1 MEEYPFLMQRLEKL
15 EDCHNALCD
24 ALQDVNTGGVINSK
38 RIGELLQGARLKG
51 DDNSFDTRMSGGGL
65 TRTWLLS
72 DDKMLTL
79 KDDNNDTREV
89 KRTSLHMKGAKD
101 EQRTEGTDV
110 VDDSRVRDRATYSST
125 VDEVMAQVDETL
137 RNSKAFGNPSRG
149 LVYDLLRPIIS
160 KLVAECDALKEDV
173 KTQGT
178 VWLEMQKR
186 AERAE
191 AEASKWETTAM
202 CEKSR
207 REKAEAEL
215 VDVKLERCVL
225 RDATV
230 DEVASALEEYGHY
243 SVALVVRKMKEG
255 QG

>member
-1 MEEYPFLMQRLEKL
+1 
-15 EDCHNALCD
+15 
-24 ALQDVNTGGVINSK
+24 
-38 RIGELLQGARLKG
+38 
-51 DDNSFDTRMSGGGL
+51 
-65 TRTWLLS
+65 
-72 DDKMLTL
+72 
-79 KDDNNDTREV
+79 
-89 KRTSLHMKGAKD
+89 MKGAKD

-137 RNSKAFGNPSRG
+137 RFSGAFGNPSRV
-149 LVYDLLRPIIS
+149 LVNDFLRPIIS

>member
-1 MEEYPFLMQRLEKL
+1 
-15 EDCHNALCD
+15 
-24 ALQDVNTGGVINSK
+24 
-38 RIGELLQGARLKG
+38 
-51 DDNSFDTRMSGGGL
+51 
-65 TRTWLLS
+65 
-72 DDKMLTL
+72 
-79 KDDNNDTREV
+79 
-89 KRTSLHMKGAKD
+89 
-101 EQRTEGTDV
+101 
-110 VDDSRVRDRATYSST
+110 
-125 VDEVMAQVDETL
+125 
-137 RNSKAFGNPSRG
+137 
-149 LVYDLLRPIIS
+149 
-160 KLVAECDALKEDV
+160 VAECDALKEDV

-178 VWLEMQKR
+178 VWLEMQKL

>member
-1 MEEYPFLMQRLEKL
+1 MEEYPFLMRRLEKL
-15 EDCHNALCD
+15 EDAHNALCD
-24 ALQDVNTGGVINSK
+24 AVDGVATRIFGGQTTLVDN
-38 RIGELLQGARLKG
+38 ARLKG
-51 DDNSFDTRMSGGGL
+51 EDNSNMTGGDM
-65 TRTWLLS
+65 RPNQNAP
-72 DDKMLTL
+72 DDEMLTL
-79 KDDNNDTREV
+79 KDDNNDTGEV

-137 RNSKAFGNPSRG
+137 RFSGAFGNPSRV
-149 LVYDLLRPIIS
+149 LVNDFLRPIIS

-186 AERAE
+186 AQLAE
-191 AEASKWETTAM
+191 VEASKWETTAM

>member
-1 MEEYPFLMQRLEKL
+1 MEVDDTPIYQASCINELTKA
-15 EDCHNALCD
+15 HNALCD
-24 ALQDVNTGGVINSK
+24 AVQDIASYTMLQSTLFTHQDA
-38 RIGELLQGARLKG
+38 RIAVAKARIKG
-51 DDNSFDTRMSGGGL
+51 DGYKL
-65 TRTWLLS
+65 TDEEIDR
-72 DDKMLTL
+72 LT

-137 RNSKAFGNPSRG
+137 RGSIAFGNPSRG
-149 LVYDLLRPIIS
+149 LVYDFLRPIIS

>member
-1 MEEYPFLMQRLEKL
+1 VSDMMQRIEKL
-15 EDCHNALCD
+15 EQLHDALCD
-24 ALQDVNTGGVINSK
+24 AVQDIASYTMLQSTLFKAHQDA
-38 RIGELLQGARLKG
+38 RIAVAKARIKG
-51 DDNSFDTRMSGGGL
+51 DGYKL
-65 TRTWLLS
+65 TDEEIDR
-72 DDKMLTL
+72 LT

-137 RNSKAFGNPSRG
+137 RFSGAFGNPSRV
-149 LVYDLLRPIIS
+149 LVNDFLRPIIS

>member
-1 MEEYPFLMQRLEKL
+1 MEVDDTPIYQASCINELTKA
-15 EDCHNALCD
+15 HNALCD
-24 ALQDVNTGGVINSK
+24 AVQDIASYTMLQSTLFTHQDA
-38 RIGELLQGARLKG
+38 RIAVAKARIKG
-51 DDNSFDTRMSGGGL
+51 DGYKL
-65 TRTWLLS
+65 TDEEIDR
-72 DDKMLTL
+72 LT
-79 KDDNNDTREV
+79 KDDNNDTGEV

-137 RNSKAFGNPSRG
+137 RFSGAFGNPSRV
-149 LVYDLLRPIIS
+149 LVNDFLRPIIS

>member
-1 MEEYPFLMQRLEKL
+1 VSDMMQRIEKL
-15 EDCHNALCD
+15 EQLHDALCD
-24 ALQDVNTGGVINSK
+24 AVQDIASYTMLQSTLFTHQDA
-38 RIGELLQGARLKG
+38 RIAVAKARIKG
-51 DDNSFDTRMSGGGL
+51 DGYKL
-65 TRTWLLS
+65 TDEEIDR
-72 DDKMLTL
+72 LT
-79 KDDNNDTREV
+79 KDDNNDTGEV

-101 EQRTEGTDV
+101 EQGTEGTDV

-137 RNSKAFGNPSRG
+137 RFSGAFGNPSRV
-149 LVYDLLRPIIS
+149 LVNDFLRPIIS

-207 REKAEAEL
+207 REKAEAEV